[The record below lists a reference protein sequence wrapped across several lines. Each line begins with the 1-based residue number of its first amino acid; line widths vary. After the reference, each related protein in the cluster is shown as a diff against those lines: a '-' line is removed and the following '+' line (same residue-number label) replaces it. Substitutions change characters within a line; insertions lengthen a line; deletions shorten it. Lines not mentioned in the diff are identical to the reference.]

1 MTSKSMLIQV
11 RMPPRLVQQLD
22 RMTEEGLYTSRSEA
36 ILDSVRR
43 LVLGYERSDRFK
55 RALIRSFLRK
65 GGRGSIDDL
74 AREADPDAIAAAIRE
89 AYANKSIDEII
100 SEVRR

>member
-1 MTSKSMLIQV
+1 MLVQV

-22 RMTEEGLYTSRSEA
+22 RMTKEGLYSSRSEA

-43 LVLGYERSDRFK
+43 LVLGYERSDRFR

-65 GGRGSIDDL
+65 GGRGSVDDL
-74 AREADPDAIAAAIRE
+74 AGETDPAGVASAIAE
-89 AYANKSIDEII
+89 TYPDQSIDEIL